1 VEPVLDSVDQLL
13 DSRTVAVIGLS
24 PNPHRDSHRVAAYL
38 QCNGYR
44 VIPVNP
50 NVETV
55 LGERAYAS
63 LGEVPDGVDAVDVF
77 RRPEYLS
84 QIVDDCITK
93 GVGGVWAQLGVVD
106 EGAAARAR
114 AAGIAVVMD
123 LCWMVEHRNRR
134 GGA

>member
-38 QCNGYR
+38 QRNGYR

-63 LGEVPDGVDAVDVF
+63 LGDVPEDVDAVDVF

-106 EGAAARAR
+106 EGAAETAR
-114 AAGIAVVMD
+114 AAGIALVMD